1 MVGRNDPSTRV
12 TLLERLRHDPA
23 NQAAWNEFV
32 GQYGPTLYR
41 WCRGLGLQE
50 ADAEDVTQ
58 MVLLRLVA
66 KLRTFAYDPS
76 LSFRAWL
83 RTVTRHAWSDFV
95 ASRQRPGAGR
105 GGSDVYQRLE
115 SLAARDDLVRQLEEQ
130 FDLELLQEATRRV
143 RPRVDDRTWQAFQL
157 LAFGGLSGAA
167 AASRLDM
174 KVATVFVNKSNVQKM
189 LREEIRRLGEAP
201 AAAATSPG

>member
-66 KLRTFAYDPS
+66 KLRTFAYDP
-76 LSFRAWL
+76 
-83 RTVTRHAWSDFV
+83 
-95 ASRQRPGAGR
+95 
-105 GGSDVYQRLE
+105 
-115 SLAARDDLVRQLEEQ
+115 
-130 FDLELLQEATRRV
+130 
-143 RPRVDDRTWQAFQL
+143 
-157 LAFGGLSGAA
+157 
-167 AASRLDM
+167 
-174 KVATVFVNKSNVQKM
+174 
-189 LREEIRRLGEAP
+189 
-201 AAAATSPG
+201 